1 MALFPLPVVPR
12 PLPDEHLTAWFA
24 RVAGVYSMTS
34 LELLDHIAARAG
46 RENLSGVL
54 SHHPAPEPLA
64 VLARSLG
71 LPVQTLAG
79 LTVPRLRPLWGKAF
93 RTDCTVGPPPLHCP
107 ACLAGDEAA
116 GRPHYL
122 RVDWTSALAFH
133 CPMHAIELLPGCP
146 ACRHTGL
153 VFSGPPAGARLHCAL
168 CRTRLGTRSA
178 LSLARS
184 HNPGRWPAA
193 DRLQGPD
200 PQTMHEAPFRAFMNA
215 VLRALAWMPAED
227 AFLEADCP
235 ASVRTTLAG
244 LLDLFGLPVRH
255 DDTSS
260 PRRTLAQTLRLPWVR
275 TEPSAWP
282 QSTSFAAGFGSLAAP
297 TRFDFM
303 VAVYAL
309 LSGADGLVSCRQ
321 WRLQQE
327 DWRVYCMGDP
337 IAQLLGAV
345 DPQTGATI
353 LDKTKR
359 WFLTASRRFSA
370 VQIAMLEKEVELNE
384 AVSRRKSQVTLIPI
398 TQASLEERYFFCRKL
413 GTLSDYGLLTIED
426 VLTVSDESVRNENN
440 VTIEEMWGFSKA
452 KSTVRGRDD
461 AVTAP
466 QPDSG
471 PAKNS
476 SFRTS
481 PPPTRPTGRSPVP
494 AVATSPNLCLSAA
507 RAALSSE
514 AGIQFKRSTSQQ
526 RRQAWFRL
534 VKEASNQ
541 LETLKSQGHSS
552 GNGPI

>member
-1 MALFPLPVVPR
+1 MVLSPLPVVPR

-34 LELLDHIAARAG
+34 LDLLDHIAARAG
-46 RENLSGVL
+46 RESLSGAL

-93 RTDCTVGPPPLHCP
+93 RTDCTVGPPPFHCP

-116 GRPHYL
+116 GRPHHL
-122 RVDWTSALAFH
+122 RVDWTCALAFH
-133 CPMHAIELLPGCP
+133 CPIHAIELLPGCP

-153 VFSGPPAGARLHCAL
+153 VFSGPPAVARLHCAL
-168 CRTRLGTRSA
+168 CHTRLGTRSA
-178 LSLARS
+178 VSLARS

-193 DRLQGPD
+193 HRFQGPD
-200 PQTMHEAPFRAFMNA
+200 PQATHEAPFRTFMNA
-215 VLRALAWMPAED
+215 VLRALAWMPAKN
-227 AFLEADCP
+227 AFLGTGCP
-235 ASVRTTLAG
+235 ASVRTTLVG
-244 LLDLFGLPVRH
+244 LLDLFGLPVRP
-255 DDTSS
+255 DDTSLLR
-260 PRRTLAQTLRLPWVR
+260 PILAQILRLPWVR

-282 QSTSFAAGFGSLAAP
+282 QSISFAAGFGSLAAP

-309 LSGADGLVSCRQ
+309 LSGAEGLVSCRQ
-321 WRLQQE
+321 WRLRQE

-337 IAQLLGAV
+337 IAQVLGAV
-345 DPQTGATI
+345 EPETGSTI
-353 LDKTKR
+353 FDKTKQ
-359 WFLTASRRFSA
+359 WSSAASRRFSA
-370 VQIAMLEKEVELNE
+370 IQVAMVQKKVELHE
-384 AVSRRKSQVTLIPI
+384 TIARRKDQVTLIPI

-413 GTLSDYGLLTIED
+413 GSLSDYGLLTIED
-426 VLTVSDESVRNENN
+426 VLTGFNETLRNENN

-452 KSTVRGRDD
+452 RSTVQDQGD
-461 AVTAP
+461 AVAAP
-466 QPDSG
+466 QSDPG
-471 PAKNS
+471 PASNS
-476 SFRTS
+476 SFRTL
-481 PPPTRPTGRSPVP
+481 PLPAHPTGGSPVP
-494 AVATSPNLCLSAA
+494 AVATSPDLCLSAA

-514 AGIQFKRSTSQQ
+514 AGTQFKRSTIQQ

-541 LETLKSQGHSS
+541 LEALKAQGHSS
-552 GNGPI
+552 GNRPN